1 MTETLSASAALLRK
15 ALSLPRLTTITD
27 VGANPV
33 NPAPYSALLAAG
45 GCRIVGF
52 EPQPSAF
59 AALQEK
65 PSPNE
70 TYFPVAVGDGSPV
83 TLHVMRS
90 SGMTSTLPP
99 YEPGLSVIG
108 RSRWGQVVERLAMQT
123 AALDHLPDLPE
134 FDMLKI
140 DIQGGEGAVLAAA
153 SRVMQP
159 CVVVIIELR
168 YHRLY
173 QGEPML
179 GGIDTQLR
187 AMGFEL
193 HKFLF
198 NKSLMLPN
206 SQATRLR
213 PRRVADQLIDGD
225 AIYVRDLTRIAD
237 WTAAQIGHLAL
248 LASAT
253 FDSHSL
259 ALLCLD
265 ELVRRGDVD
274 PGLPASYVDALPAH
288 LRTD

>member
-1 MTETLSASAALLRK
+1 MTETLSAPAALLQK

-52 EPQPSAF
+52 EPQPSAY
-59 AALQEK
+59 AALQK
-65 PSPNE
+65 RPSPNE
-70 TYFPVAVGDGSPV
+70 TYFPVAVGDGTPV

-99 YEPGLSVIG
+99 YEPGLAVIG
-108 RSRWGQVVERLAMQT
+108 RPRWGQMREQIQMQT
-123 AALDHLPDLPE
+123 AALDDLPDLPE

-153 SRVMQP
+153 SRVMQQ
-159 CVVVIIELR
+159 CVCVIIELR
-168 YHRLY
+168 YQRLY
-173 QGEPML
+173 EGEPML

-187 AMGFEL
+187 ALGFEL
-193 HKFLF
+193 HKFMF

-206 SQATRLR
+206 SQSARLR
-213 PRRVADQLIDGD
+213 PRRLADQLIDGD
-225 AIYVRDLTRIAD
+225 AVYVRDLTGISG
-237 WTAAQIGHLAL
+237 WSSGQVGHLAL
-248 LASAT
+248 LACAT

-265 ELVRRGDVD
+265 ELVRRGAVD
-274 PGLPASYVDALPAH
+274 PNLPASYVDALPAH